1 MPAPAATM
9 RSFHDLRVF
18 ARDAVPASGGDW
30 LAGGHAMPLGDP
42 RLRLAAVTVPAGT
55 GAVTAVPADTF
66 AIVVA
71 GDLAIT
77 GADGATETYGTDDS
91 LVLPMGAGFSWS
103 SADGARVVVM
113 AYAAQEG
120 TGRGPVRIDR
130 EADLV
135 RSNPPAA
142 DLLVGETPS
151 CRNHTDFT
159 SADGTYLCGV
169 WDSTPY
175 HRRPMRYRHHELM
188 HLLAG
193 SVTFVDEAGRTA
205 TFAKGDIFLVEAGAS
220 CSWESREDVAKVYA
234 IHRPA

>member
-1 MPAPAATM
+1 MPAAV
-9 RSFHDLRVF
+9 RSFHDLRAF
-18 ARDAVPASGGDW
+18 AAEAAPASGDDW
-30 LAGGHAMPLGDP
+30 LAGAHQLPLADP
-42 RLRLAAVTVPAGT
+42 RLRLVALLLPAGT
-55 GAVTAVPADTF
+55 GAVAACRADAF
-66 AIVVA
+66 AIVLE
-71 GDLAIT
+71 GDVAIT
-77 GADGATETYGTDDS
+77 GADGRVERLAADDS
-91 LVLPMGAGFSWS
+91 VVLPMGAGFTWA
-103 SADGARVVVM
+103 SAAGARVIVM
-113 AYAAQEG
+113 AYAAEAE

-130 EADLV
+130 GAALA
-135 RSNPPAA
+135 RSNPPTA

-159 SADGTYLCGV
+159 SADGTFLCGV

-193 SVTFVDEAGRTA
+193 AVTVVDETGREATFV
-205 TFAKGDIFLVEAGAS
+205 KGDVFLVEAGAS